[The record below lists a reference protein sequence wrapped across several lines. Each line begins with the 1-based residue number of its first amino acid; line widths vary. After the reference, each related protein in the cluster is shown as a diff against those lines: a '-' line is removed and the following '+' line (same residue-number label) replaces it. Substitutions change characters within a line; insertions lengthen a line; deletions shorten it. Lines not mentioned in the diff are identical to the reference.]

1 MVTDSVLLEIA
12 RISGLPFDVVEQK
25 FRGRQPDQLGDRNVE
40 ANGNTFNN
48 VRINVVPNWGEQILI
63 SNVTATGSIVPQG
76 HVYIRVGDAELMV
89 NSVAIQRA
97 MTAVKTGANLEEI
110 DTW

>member
-1 MVTDSVLLEIA
+1 MVTDSVLMDIA

-25 FRGRQPDQLGDRNVE
+25 FRGGNVE

-48 VRINVVPNWGEQILI
+48 VRINVVPNWGEQIII
-63 SNVTATGSIVPQG
+63 SNVTATGSIVPPG

-89 NSVAIQRA
+89 KSVAVQRA
-97 MTAVKTGANLEEI
+97 ITAVETGANLEEGK
-110 DTW
+110 W

>member
-1 MVTDSVLLEIA
+1 MVTDSVLLDIA

-25 FRGRQPDQLGDRNVE
+25 FRGGNVE

-48 VRINVVPNWGEQILI
+48 VRINVVPNWGEQIII
-63 SNVTATGSIVPQG
+63 SNVTATGSTVPPG

-89 NSVAIQRA
+89 NSVAVQRA
-97 MTAVKTGANLEEI
+97 ITAVKTGANLEEI